1 MINLGIEN
9 RLKLCLDIKNHPVSQ
24 LPGEIK
30 DKYLVGLGA
39 VLSKVSVSSSVLHN
53 IYDRWC
59 ISIAGHTYDAFF
71 PHRQHAKDALTL
83 NRIGLR
89 MFRMSYE
96 FFFDCFY
103 LVELFNP
110 DMTGNV
116 HYYLHDHICGR
127 STKGA
132 LQNVRL
138 LFWKEIQHPS
148 IPKELIAHREANKK
162 FLQSPAK
169 RVLVVAN
176 MSAGKS
182 TLINAITG
190 YRVNAVANTACTSKL
205 KYIFNKPIEDGGSF
219 WESNGK
225 TLSQQPM
232 DKELYDKNCEALAFH
247 FNSLLK
253 NENVSF
259 IDTPGVNNSK
269 DSSHEQITYDAIK
282 SNDYDVV
289 LLVADGRYPGTTDE
303 KNLINYLKA
312 NTTKPIIV
320 AVNQL
325 DVYDPEQDSMEK
337 ILATYHCIMQ
347 DVGIS
352 DSTIIPVSGWLAL
365 MDKIPDEQQES
376 REVRNEKH
384 AKQFFMDDFFDLQ
397 RYVTHHPAEKIID
410 RTGIPL
416 LEQVIGLTINK
427 QNNQ

>member
-1 MINLGIEN
+1 MENDKIEKLLKISLSINA
-9 RLKLCLDIKNHPVSQ
+9 HPISKFPTELQ
-24 LPGEIK
+24 E
-30 DKYLVGLGA
+30 KYLVGLGA
-39 VLSKVSVSSSVLHN
+39 VLSKVSVSDQGLKK
-53 IYDRWC
+53 IYDQWC
-59 ISIAGHTYDAFF
+59 ISICGRTFDAFF

-83 NRIGLR
+83 NRIGIR

-148 IPKELIAHREANKK
+148 IPIELIAHREANKK

-190 YRVNAVANTACTSKL
+190 YRVNATANTACTSKL
-205 KYIFNKPIEDGGSF
+205 KYIFNKPIEDGF
-219 WESNGK
+219 
-225 TLSQQPM
+225 TL
-232 DKELYDKNCEALAFH
+232 CEDTVISHNNVAEVRNSECDIIAFH
-247 FNSLLK
+247 FHSLLK
-253 NENVSF
+253 DENICF

-269 DSSHEQITYDAIK
+269 DSSHGDITYDAIK
-282 SNDYDVV
+282 RNNYD
-289 LLVADGRYPGTTDE
+289 LLLFVADGRYPGTTDE
-303 KNLINYLKA
+303 EHLLKYISS
-312 NTTKPIIV
+312 TTKVPILL

-325 DVYDPEQDSMEK
+325 DTYNPQQDTIEGVLNSYDV
-337 ILATYHCIMQ
+337 ILKKTGIKNAT
-347 DVGIS
+347 V
-352 DSTIIPVSGWLAL
+352 IPTSGWLAL
-365 MDKIPDEQQES
+365 LDKLPDETQDML
-376 REVRNEKH
+376 EVGMEKMFKERFKH
-384 AKQFFMDDFFDLQ
+384 DFYDLPF
-397 RYVTHHPAEKIID
+397 YITHEHSSAIIE
-410 RTGIPL
+410 RTGIVL
-416 LEQVIGLTINK
+416 LEQTIAK
-427 QNNQ
+427 IITQQQNGH